1 MLKLTINV
9 GRSVVDAMRWRNQS
23 EATPRILVST
33 LFVDLKINKKLKQ
46 ILMFKTINND
56 NNDMA

>member
-1 MLKLTINV
+1 MAKQKRGKT
-9 GRSVVDAMRWRNQS
+9 SHPQTKS
-23 EATPRILVST
+23 RILVST

>member
-1 MLKLTINV
+1 MSDGQFWTQGDGETKTRQHLPPPKK
-9 GRSVVDAMRWRNQS
+9 S
-23 EATPRILVST
+23 RILVST

-56 NNDMA
+56 NNDMV